1 MILNLEE
8 LSHHQLD
15 DDNTNCIQIQDVP
28 HTPPT
33 TMLLLDSDLIDI
45 NRCYDDKKCVQDS
58 NMSNLYGGS
67 PIWNEDFSDLF
78 DIVN

>member
-1 MILNLEE
+1 MLNLEE
-8 LSHHQLD
+8 LSHD
-15 DDNTNCIQIQDVP
+15 NDNTNCIQIQDVP

-45 NRCYDDKKCVQDS
+45 NRCYDDKKCVQDA
-58 NMSNLYGGS
+58 NLYGGS